1 MTHSSLSAVQTAP
14 SDHPAPVRWSSN
26 TAAPDA
32 QEAGW
37 TRPGVTV
44 AMARGL
50 RGLCPCCGKG
60 RLFQGWLRQV
70 PDCAVCHAPLGA
82 ARGDDVPPY
91 FVIFIVAHLVIGT
104 QVLTD
109 ASLNLSMTAE
119 AAIFLPLTLALC
131 MGLLRPV
138 KGATIGLMM
147 QLGLVQPAI
156 VAV

>member
-1 MTHSSLSAVQTAP
+1 ML
-14 SDHPAPVRWSSN
+14 
-26 TAAPDA
+26 
-32 QEAGW
+32 
-37 TRPGVTV
+37 
-44 AMARGL
+44 RGL
-50 RGLCPCCGKG
+50 RGRCPCCGEG

-70 PDCAVCHAPLGA
+70 PACSVCQAPVGL
-82 ARGDDVPPY
+82 ARGEDAPPY

-104 QVLTD
+104 QVMTD
-109 ASLNLSMTAE
+109 AWLDLSLTTE

-156 VAV
+156 VEV